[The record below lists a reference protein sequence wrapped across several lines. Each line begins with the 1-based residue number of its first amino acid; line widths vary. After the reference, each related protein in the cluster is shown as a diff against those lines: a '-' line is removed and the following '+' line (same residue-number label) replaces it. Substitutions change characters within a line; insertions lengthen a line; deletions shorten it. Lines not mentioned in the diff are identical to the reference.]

1 MSPLPVQSWSKSET
15 MTHLLQN
22 APTTT
27 TTHIVIIYTMKT
39 HYETL
44 GVKKDASQ
52 DDIKQA
58 FRKLSLETHPD
69 VGGKTANAER
79 FKQISQ
85 AANILSNN
93 KKRAIYDRELMIK
106 STSSFERSAFR
117 KQNHPHPRYGSRHS
131 GTAEPPLQQFFQNI
145 IRPRTFVLGTFAIFA
160 TAYASSNLFGNKKER
175 LQEGSSLV
183 KAWLNPKT
191 GQWEQ
196 PAPWDPDYQNL
207 RPTLKLVPREEVKRR
222 HL

>member
-1 MSPLPVQSWSKSET
+1 M
-15 MTHLLQN
+15 
-22 APTTT
+22 
-27 TTHIVIIYTMKT
+27 MKT

-69 VGGKTANAER
+69 VGGETANAER

-85 AANILSNN
+85 AANILTNN
-93 KKRAIYDRELMIK
+93 KKRAIYDRELMME
-106 STSSFERSAFR
+106 STSSFGRSVFR
-117 KQNHPHPRYGSRHS
+117 NHQQNPHPRYGPRRSS
-131 GTAEPPLQQFFQNI
+131 AAEPPLQQFFQNI

-160 TAYASSNLFGNKKER
+160 TAYASSYLFGTKR
-175 LQEGSSLV
+175 DHIQEGSSLV